1 MSYLAIKHLH
11 ISLVALSLGFFGLR
25 GLWMLTDSSW
35 LKRAW
40 VRWVPHVIDTGLL
53 LSALALCVYLQQ
65 YPFVQAWLTAKVLG
79 LLAYIGFGMVA
90 LRPNVPRPMKVSALI
105 CAMLSVFY
113 ILGVAIWHHP
123 ASWGMLWF
131 ATS

>member
-11 ISLVALSLGFFGLR
+11 ISLVVLSLGFFGLR

-35 LKRAW
+35 LKRTW
-40 VRWVPHVIDTGLL
+40 VRWLPPLLDTGLL

-65 YPFVQAWLTAKVLG
+65 YPFVHAWLTAKVLG
-79 LLAYIGFGMVA
+79 LFLYIGFGIVA
-90 LRPNVPRPMKVSALI
+90 LRPHFSRPIKVSALI
-105 CAMLSVFY
+105 FAILTVFY

-131 ATS
+131 ATP